1 MSELFDA
8 TAKIALIPHKPG
20 CYLMRDRRGRIVYVG
35 KAKDLKNR
43 VRNYFQT
50 SGDPRLFVAR
60 LPKILGDIEVIITAN
75 EKEAMILENTLIKA
89 HKPRY
94 NVLLKDDKNY
104 LSLRIATKGEWPRVD
119 VVRHQKKDGARY
131 FGPYHS
137 AKAVRHTLSILNKYF
152 QLRTC
157 TDSVLHNR
165 TRPCLQYQ
173 IKRCPAPCVFEVD
186 KDEYAQHVR
195 EAILFL
201 EGRGDEL
208 LDSLKARMYAASDA
222 MEFERAANF
231 RDQIISIE
239 RALERQMAVTEERVD
254 RDVIGYWRE
263 GDRLT
268 IQVLFVRAGKL
279 EGTRTFS
286 YKGQEFPD
294 NELISSFLNL
304 YYAAGNFIPR
314 EIILPVPL
322 EASEI
327 EAFEDLLG
335 ELRGHK
341 VSIAYPL
348 RGAKR
353 TLLSMATENARSS
366 FEAEHDKQERA
377 QDLLESL
384 QQRLELQNYPERIE
398 CFDIS
403 NFQGK
408 QIVASMVVFE
418 DGVANKNEYR
428 RYKMREVTTQDDF
441 ASMHEVLTRRFSKVA
456 SGEDAAP
463 DLVVIDGGKGQLG
476 QAVAVLHDLGIHDVD
491 VIGLAKSRVDKVGF
505 EDEEVTRSPE
515 RVFLPGRK
523 NPVVLKQNSAEIF
536 LLERLR
542 DEAHRFAIT
551 FHQELRRKQ
560 TMKSAL
566 DDIPG
571 VGERTRKDLLR
582 HFGSLKKVKL
592 ASIEDLQAVEGIGP
606 KLAATIHTWFRT
618 PQASST
624 DGANHKT

>member
-1 MSELFDA
+1 MAELFDA
-8 TAKIALIPHKPG
+8 ASKIALIPHKPG
-20 CYLMRDRRGRIVYVG
+20 CYIMRDKRGRIVYVG

-43 VRNYFQT
+43 VRNYFQS

-94 NVLLKDDKNY
+94 NVQLKDDKNY
-104 LSLRIATKGEWPRVD
+104 LSLRINTRHEWPRVD

-137 AKAVRHTLSILNKYF
+137 AKAIRQTLNILNKYF

-157 TDSVLHNR
+157 TDSVLNHR
-165 TRPCLQYQ
+165 VRPCLQYQ

-186 KDEYAQHVR
+186 KEAYDQHVR

-208 LDSLKARMYAASDA
+208 LDSLKARMYQASED

-231 RDQIISIE
+231 RDQIFSIQ
-239 RALERQMAVTEERVD
+239 RALERQMAVTAERVD

-263 GDRLT
+263 GERLT
-268 IQVLFVRAGKL
+268 IQLLFVRAGKL
-279 EGTRTFS
+279 EGTRAFS
-286 YKGQEFPD
+286 YKQQEFPD
-294 NELISSFLNL
+294 HELISSFLNL
-304 YYAAGNFIPR
+304 YYAAGNFIPK
-314 EIILPVPL
+314 EILVPVEL
-322 EASEI
+322 EESELAAY
-327 EAFEDLLG
+327 EELLS
-335 ELRGHK
+335 ELKGQK
-341 VSIAYPL
+341 VSVIHPQ

-353 TLLSMATENARSS
+353 ALISMATENAKSS
-366 FEAEHDKQERA
+366 FESEHDKEERT

-384 QQRLELQNYPERIE
+384 QERLGLSHYPERIE

-418 DGVANKNEYR
+418 GGVPNKNEYR
-428 RYKMREVTTQDDF
+428 RYKMREVTSQDDF

-463 DLVVIDGGKGQLG
+463 DLVVIDGGKGQLA
-476 QAVAVLHDLGIHDVD
+476 QAVAVVQDLGIHDVD

-505 EDEEVTRSPE
+505 GDDEVTRSPE

-536 LLERLR
+536 LLERIR

-551 FHQELRRKQ
+551 FHQELRRKE
-560 TMKSAL
+560 TLKSSL

-571 VGERTRKDLLR
+571 VGPATRKDLLR
-582 HFGSLKKVKL
+582 HFGSLRKVKTATL
-592 ASIEDLQAVEGIGP
+592 EDLKAVPGVGP
-606 KLAATIHTWFRT
+606 KMAETIFGWFR
-618 PQASST
+618 
-624 DGANHKT
+624 

>member
-1 MSELFDA
+1 MAELFDA
-8 TAKIALIPHKPG
+8 ASKIALIPHKPG
-20 CYLMRDRRGRIVYVG
+20 CYIMRDKRGRIVYVG

-43 VRNYFQT
+43 VRNYFQS

-94 NVLLKDDKNY
+94 NVQLKDDKNY
-104 LSLRIATKGEWPRVD
+104 LSLRINTRHEWPRVD

-137 AKAVRHTLSILNKYF
+137 AKAIRQTLNILNKYF

-157 TDSVLHNR
+157 TDSVLNHR
-165 TRPCLQYQ
+165 VRPCLQYQ

-186 KDEYAQHVR
+186 KEAYDQHVR

-208 LDSLKARMYAASDA
+208 LDSLKARMYQASED

-231 RDQIISIE
+231 RDQIFSIQ
-239 RALERQMAVTEERVD
+239 RALERQMAVTAERVD

-263 GDRLT
+263 GERLT
-268 IQVLFVRAGKL
+268 IQLLFVRAGKL
-279 EGTRTFS
+279 EGTRAFS
-286 YKGQEFPD
+286 YKQQEFPD
-294 NELISSFLNL
+294 HELISSFLNL
-304 YYAAGNFIPR
+304 YYAAGNFIPK
-314 EIILPVPL
+314 EILVPVEL
-322 EASEI
+322 EESELAAY
-327 EAFEDLLG
+327 EELLS
-335 ELRGHK
+335 ELKGQK
-341 VSIAYPL
+341 VSVIHPQ

-353 TLLSMATENARSS
+353 ALISMATENAKSS
-366 FEAEHDKQERA
+366 FESEHDKEERT

-384 QQRLELQNYPERIE
+384 QERLGLSHYPERIE

-418 DGVANKNEYR
+418 GGVPNKNEYR
-428 RYKMREVTTQDDF
+428 RYKMREVTSQDDF

-463 DLVVIDGGKGQLG
+463 DLVVIDGGKGQLA
-476 QAVAVLHDLGIHDVD
+476 QAVAVLQDLGIHDVD

-505 EDEEVTRSPE
+505 GDDEVTRSPE

-536 LLERLR
+536 LLERIR

-551 FHQELRRKQ
+551 FHQELRRKA
-560 TMKSAL
+560 TLKSSL

-571 VGERTRKDLLR
+571 VGPATRKDLLR
-582 HFGSLKKVKL
+582 HFGSLRKVKTATL
-592 ASIEDLQAVEGIGP
+592 EELKAVPGVGP
-606 KLAATIHTWFRT
+606 KMAETIFGWFR
-618 PQASST
+618 
-624 DGANHKT
+624 

>member
-1 MSELFDA
+1 MAELFDA
-8 TAKIALIPHKPG
+8 ASKIALIPHKPG
-20 CYLMRDRRGRIVYVG
+20 CYIMRDKRGRIVYVG

-43 VRNYFQT
+43 VRNYFQS

-94 NVLLKDDKNY
+94 NVQLKDDKNY
-104 LSLRIATKGEWPRVD
+104 LSLRINTRHEWPRVD

-137 AKAVRHTLSILNKYF
+137 AKAIRQTLNILNKYF

-157 TDSVLHNR
+157 TDSVLNHR
-165 TRPCLQYQ
+165 VRPCLQYQ

-186 KDEYAQHVR
+186 KEAYDQHVR

-208 LDSLKARMYAASDA
+208 LDSLKARMYQASED

-231 RDQIISIE
+231 RDQIISIQ
-239 RALERQMAVTEERVD
+239 RALERQMAVTAERVD

-263 GDRLT
+263 GERLT
-268 IQVLFVRAGKL
+268 IQLLFVRAGKL
-279 EGTRTFS
+279 EGTRAFS
-286 YKGQEFPD
+286 YKQQEFPD
-294 NELISSFLNL
+294 HELISSFLNL
-304 YYAAGNFIPR
+304 YYAAGNFIPK
-314 EIILPVPL
+314 EILVPVEL
-322 EASEI
+322 EESELAAY
-327 EAFEDLLG
+327 EELLS
-335 ELRGHK
+335 ELKGQK
-341 VSIAYPL
+341 VSVIHPQ

-353 TLLSMATENARSS
+353 ALISMATENAKSS
-366 FEAEHDKQERA
+366 FESEHDKEERT

-384 QQRLELQNYPERIE
+384 QERLGLSHYPERIE

-418 DGVANKNEYR
+418 GGVPNKNEYR
-428 RYKMREVTTQDDF
+428 RYKMREVTSQDDF

-463 DLVVIDGGKGQLG
+463 DLVVIDGGKGQLA
-476 QAVAVLHDLGIHDVD
+476 QAVAVVQDLGIHDVD

-505 EDEEVTRSPE
+505 GDDEVTRSPE

-536 LLERLR
+536 LLERIR

-551 FHQELRRKQ
+551 FHQELRRKE
-560 TMKSAL
+560 TLKSSL

-571 VGERTRKDLLR
+571 VGPATRKDLLR
-582 HFGSLKKVKL
+582 HFGSLRKVKTATL
-592 ASIEDLQAVEGIGP
+592 EELKAVPGVGP
-606 KLAATIHTWFRT
+606 KMAETIFGWFR
-618 PQASST
+618 
-624 DGANHKT
+624 